1 MRRVLTAIA
10 IAVVVLTATAVP
22 AGAKTALLVLAVKD
36 LPKGWAVNTQ
46 APPNTPNP
54 TGGPCNGPNAAARAE
69 TAGSTATAQANL
81 VNSRVGSVI
90 YEVVYGFPTTKQA
103 KAFMETNRAILT
115 SCPASDRVNATNGR
129 TYHDTAT
136 AVSFPK
142 IGDDTVAYVQTD
154 APVDGNGAA
163 VSFNDAYVRSGTL
176 VLSMAVGGADVN
188 STAQY
193 IRKALGKLAGQQK

>member
-1 MRRVLTAIA
+1 MNRVFTAVA
-10 IAVVVLTATAVP
+10 IVVFVVTATMAAADAKNALVVLAP
-22 AGAKTALLVLAVKD
+22 KD
-36 LPKGWAVNTQ
+36 LPKGWVVNTQ
-46 APPNTPNP
+46 APPNTPSP
-54 TGGPCNGPNAAARAE
+54 TSGPCGGPNAAARAE
-69 TAGSTATAQANL
+69 TTGSAATGEANL
-81 VNSRVGSVI
+81 VNSQAGSVI
-90 YEVVYGFPTTKQA
+90 YEVVYRFPSTKQA
-103 KAFMETNRAILT
+103 KAFMETNRAVLT
-115 SCPASDRVNATNGR
+115 SCPASDRVNATGR

-154 APVDGNGAA
+154 APVDGNGAT

-193 IRKALGKLAGQQK
+193 TRKALGKLSAKQK

>member
-1 MRRVLTAIA
+1 MQRVFTAVA
-10 IAVVVLTATAVP
+10 IVVLLVTATV
-22 AGAKTALLVLAVKD
+22 VLAAAKNALAVLAAKD

-46 APPNTPNP
+46 APPSAPNP
-54 TGGPCNGPNAAARAE
+54 TGGPCNGPNAAARAT
-69 TAGSTATAQANL
+69 TAGSTATAEANL
-81 VNSRVGSVI
+81 VNAKAGAVI
-90 YEVVYGFPTTKQA
+90 FEVAYGFPTAKQA

-115 SCPASDRVNATNGR
+115 SCPASDRVNTVNGR

-154 APVDGNGAA
+154 APVDGNGAT
-163 VSFNDAYVRSGTL
+163 VSFNDVYVRSGAV
-176 VLSMAVGGADVN
+176 VLSMAVGGSDAN

-193 IRKALGKLAGQQK
+193 ARKALGKFTAKQK